1 MKLVKGEDD
10 LIVITDNGMVIRTSL
25 EQISTI
31 GRDTQGV
38 RIITLNEGNTV
49 AAIAIVP
56 KSDESNREDEEE
68 ETEEDLHIQESIRHL
83 DEVDDEMVG
92 DSDYEEDYSE
102 EEAENN
108 EEESEWI
115 SSERGY
121 FRESVA
127 GEN

>member
-1 MKLVKGEDD
+1 
-10 LIVITDNGMVIRTSL
+10 MVIRTSL

-68 ETEEDLHIQESIRHL
+68 EEEETEEDLHIQESIRHL

-92 DSDYEEDYSE
+92 DGDYEEDYSE

-108 EEESEWI
+108 EEESE
-115 SSERGY
+115 
-121 FRESVA
+121 
-127 GEN
+127 